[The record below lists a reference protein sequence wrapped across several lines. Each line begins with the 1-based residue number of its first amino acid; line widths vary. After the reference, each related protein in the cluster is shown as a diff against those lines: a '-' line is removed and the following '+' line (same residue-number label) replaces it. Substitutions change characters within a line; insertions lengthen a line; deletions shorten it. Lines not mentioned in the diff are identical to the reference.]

1 MKPKKYFI
9 VLSMAA
15 LLFPLMTHAKF
26 SPSEKK
32 DIENAREW
40 IEAERVIFSDSKK
53 KIKKIWK
60 HVIVL
65 VTRLK
70 NLPPF
75 NANVIANAVKNHRRV
90 RVMAHKTWCA

>member
-53 KIKKIWK
+53 NKK
-60 HVIVL
+60 
-65 VTRLK
+65 
-70 NLPPF
+70 NME
-75 NANVIANAVKNHRRV
+75 ACHRSCNKAKKLTTVQCQRYCEC
-90 RVMAHKTWCA
+90 RKKSPKGSCNGS